1 MDFSIEYAFSMLCRV
16 CSTPNIANL
25 NIIFYATMDLPI
37 KILSKFAAA
46 SLCVADAKMAVLFE
60 MAEKSGV
67 HSVHFRCER
76 YERAFLYTILTRRTT
91 FADKKR
97 LT

>member
-1 MDFSIEYAFSMLCRV
+1 MLCRV

-37 KILSKFAAA
+37 KILSKFAA
-46 SLCVADAKMAVLFE
+46 SLCIADAKMAVLFE

-76 YERAFLYTILTRRTT
+76 YEHAFLSTILTIRAT
-91 FADKKR
+91 FAIKKD
-97 LT
+97 